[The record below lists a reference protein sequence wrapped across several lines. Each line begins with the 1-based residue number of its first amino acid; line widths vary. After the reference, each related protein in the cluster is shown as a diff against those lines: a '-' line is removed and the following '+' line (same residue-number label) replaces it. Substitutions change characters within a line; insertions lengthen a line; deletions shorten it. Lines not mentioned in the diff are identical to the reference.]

1 MRLLGLILLLVTVCP
16 AIAGDLPDDWAFRPM
31 GQPAVPLVTETR
43 NPRSEIRNS
52 IDAFLLANLQEKG
65 LTFSSPAD
73 KLTLLRRVSFDLIGL
88 PPTSEEQEAFLKD
101 SSPDAYEKVV
111 DRLLASPRYG
121 ERMALGW
128 LDLSRFAESDGFKA
142 DDKRPLAWRYRDYII
157 KSFNEDK
164 PYDRFIKEQLAG
176 DELYPDDP
184 EALIATAF
192 LRHYPDEYNAVNLEQ
207 RRQEI
212 LNDITDTT
220 AQAFLGITLGCAKCH
235 DHKFDPISQEDYYGI
250 QAFFAGWKP
259 IQAPLLSGAKREAY
273 EKQLRAWEEKTAA
286 VRTQLDELEAPY
298 RQKFSQKRRGRFP
311 EEYARLLDIPP
322 EKRSPLEQQIA
333 TMVEKQV
340 FDDDKGML
348 AGIKSPDKERRE
360 ELLKQLTAAGPKP
373 AEPPTTMAMT
383 DVGPTVPA
391 TFVLKRGNWR
401 FKGKEVAPG
410 FLSAIEEKTVS
421 VPVPS
426 GNTAGRRTALAEW
439 LTRPGNPLT
448 ARVEVNRLWQQHF
461 GRGIVATPG
470 DFGTQGERPT
480 HPELLDWLAREFV
493 AATTGPAH
501 DRAGGAWSLKRMH
514 RLIMTSAAY
523 RQSAQFNQA
532 AAKEDPENKLLWRM
546 NRRRLDG
553 EAIRDTV
560 LADAGLVN
568 FKMNGPSVQP
578 ELPAEIKPS
587 GWSVTSDAAERNRRS
602 IYVYV
607 KRNLRYPLFTAFDAP
622 DRNEACSRRYVT
634 TTAPQ
639 ALMLLNEKLILDEAK
654 TFAKR
659 VLKEA
664 GDKPEAVI
672 ERAFRLALGR
682 LPSDEEQ
689 SALRAFLEKQAP
701 VSGSFEGAVTDLCHA
716 LMNVNEFVYV
726 D

>member
-1 MRLLGLILLLVTVCP
+1 MRLLSLILLLTAVYP
-16 AIAGDLPDDWAFRPM
+16 ATAGDLPDDWAFRPM
-31 GQPAVPLVTETR
+31 GQPAAPPLRSLTSELQ
-43 NPRSEIRNS
+43 NPV
-52 IDAFLLANLQEKG
+52 DAFLLAKLQEKG
-65 LTFSSPAD
+65 LTFSPPAD
-73 KLTLLRRVSFDLIGL
+73 KSTLLRRVTFDLIGL
-88 PPTSEEQEAFLKD
+88 PPTVEEQEAFLKD
-101 SSPDAYEKVV
+101 VSANAYEKVV

-128 LDLSRFAESDGFKA
+128 LDLARFAESDGFKA
-142 DDKRPLAWRYRDYII
+142 DDKRPLAWRYRDYVI
-157 KSFNEDK
+157 KSFNDDK

-176 DELYPDDP
+176 DELYSDDP
-184 EALIATAF
+184 DALIATAF

-220 AQAFLGITLGCAKCH
+220 AQAFMGITLGCAKCH

-259 IQAPLLSGAKREAY
+259 VQAPLLSGAKREAY
-273 EKQLRAWEEKTAA
+273 EKQLHAWEEKTST

-311 EEYARLLDIPP
+311 EEYAKLLDIPP

-333 TMVEKQV
+333 AMVEKQV
-340 FDDDKGML
+340 FDDEKGML
-348 AGIKSPDKERRE
+348 AGIKPPEKERRE
-360 ELLKQLTAAGPKP
+360 ELLKQLAAAGPKP
-373 AEPPTTMAMT
+373 TEPPTAMAMT
-383 DVGPTVPA
+383 DVGPAVPA
-391 TFVLKRGNWR
+391 TYVLKRGNWR

-410 FLSAIEEKTVS
+410 FLSAIEEKTAS
-421 VPVPS
+421 VVVPS
-426 GNTAGRRTALAEW
+426 NKTAGRRTALAKW
-439 LTRPGNPLT
+439 LTQPGNPLT
-448 ARVEVNRLWQQHF
+448 ARVQVNRLWQQHF

-470 DFGTQGERPT
+470 DFGSQGERPT

-493 AATTGPAH
+493 AQ
-501 DRAGGAWSLKRMH
+501 WSLKHMH
-514 RLIMTSAAY
+514 RLIVTSAAY
-523 RQSAQFNQA
+523 RQGGQFNEA
-532 AAKEDPENKLLWRM
+532 AVKDDPENKLLWRM

-553 EAIRDTV
+553 EAIRDAV

-587 GWSVTSDAAERNRRS
+587 GWSVTPDAAERNRRS

-701 VSGSFEGAVTDLCHA
+701 ISGGFEGAVTDLCHA